1 MTESPSLPESRRALV
16 LVWLVLVVST
26 IAAWWFAP
34 GHTTELV
41 AVVVVLAFVKCRL
54 VLRWFMEVRAAPR
67 WLRLGTDAWLVLLW
81 AGLAGIYFSG

>member
-1 MTESPSLPESRRALV
+1 MTEAPSPPHSRRALV

-26 IAAWWFAP
+26 VAAWWFAP

-41 AVVVVLAFVKCRL
+41 ALVVALAVVKCRL
-54 VLRWFMEVRAAPR
+54 VIRWFMEVRAAPR

-81 AGLAGIYFSG
+81 AGLAGVYFWG